1 LFSLERD
8 SLEKLLD
15 AHPRIVYQVMRAIIR
30 SVHGT
35 LRRMNIQYVEMS
47 NYINKQHGRY

>member
-1 LFSLERD
+1 
-8 SLEKLLD
+8 
-15 AHPRIVYQVMRAIIR
+15 
-30 SVHGT
+30 VHGT